1 MTPRLSLYLP
11 GDTLLHR
18 ARADWKLSALL
29 LAGIGVFLVR
39 SPAVLG
45 PCAGLA
51 AVALLSVRTP
61 PRQLARHLTG
71 PFVVLAL
78 VMAAAVVFQS
88 AATAVTVGLRLFTL
102 LLAAL
107 AVTLT
112 TRTSDILDV
121 LERALRPLERTRL
134 VNAAAVGLAVSLA
147 LRFIPEAFH
156 RFHDIREA
164 QAARGLTGSPVALLV
179 PLAVRML
186 KSAEDIAA
194 AVDAR
199 CYPPPATRRAERG
212 GASAAPYP
220 ARSPAPGRKDEEAT
234 G

>member
-1 MTPRLSLYLP
+1 MTPRLSLYVP

-18 ARADWKLSALL
+18 APASWKMAALL
-29 LAGIGVFLVR
+29 LAGIGMFLVT

-45 PCAGLA
+45 PCAGVA

-78 VMAAAVVFQS
+78 VAVAAVLFQS
-88 AATAVTVGLRLFTL
+88 AATAVTVGLRLSAL

-112 TRTSDILDV
+112 TRTSEILDV
-121 LERALRPLERTRL
+121 LERVLRPLERTRL

-156 RFHDIREA
+156 RFHEIREA
-164 QAARGLTGSPVALLV
+164 QAARGLSGSPVALLV

-199 CYPPPATRRAERG
+199 CYPPPA
-212 GASAAPYP
+212 ASRHADAAPPP
-220 ARSPAPGRKDEEAT
+220 ARSPAPAGRTDEEAT